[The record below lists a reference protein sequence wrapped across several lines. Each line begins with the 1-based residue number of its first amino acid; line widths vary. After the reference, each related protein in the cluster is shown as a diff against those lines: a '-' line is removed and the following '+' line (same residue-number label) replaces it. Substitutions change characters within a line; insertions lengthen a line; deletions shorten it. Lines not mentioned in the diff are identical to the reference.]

1 MEIVLLTSVITTLFL
16 VFVITIWREANKIS
30 SPDYKPQKGRP
41 TGGRYAIFNFVE
53 DMTKDKVKKNKKSK
67 RKSPMQFGTI
77 SDMESDGVY
86 FNIED
91 SQFISKEYVKK
102 FKKRMKNN

>member
-1 MEIVLLTSVITTLFL
+1 MEVVALTVAIVTLFS
-16 VFVITIWREANKIS
+16 VFIIAIWREANKIS

-86 FNIED
+86 FNIEN
-91 SQFISKEYVKK
+91 SEIISKEYLKK
-102 FKKRMKNN
+102 FKKKMSN

>member
-1 MEIVLLTSVITTLFL
+1 MEVVALTVAIVTLFL
-16 VFVITIWREANKIS
+16 VFFITIWRELNKVS
-30 SPDYKPQKGRP
+30 SPDYKFDTKRP
-41 TGGRYAIFNFVE
+41 NGGRYALINFVE
-53 DMTKDKVKKNKKSK
+53 DITKDKVKKNKKLK

-91 SQFISKEYVKK
+91 SQVISKEYVKK
-102 FKKRMKNN
+102 FKKRMKNK

>member
-1 MEIVLLTSVITTLFL
+1 MEVVALTVAIVTLFL
-16 VFVITIWREANKIS
+16 VFIIAIWRELNKVS
-30 SPDYKPQKGRP
+30 SPDYKFDTKRP
-41 TGGRYAIFNFVE
+41 NGGRYAIINLIE
-53 DMTKDKVKKNKKSK
+53 DATKPKVKKNKKVK

-86 FNIED
+86 FNRENG
-91 SQFISKEYVKK
+91 QVISKEYVKK